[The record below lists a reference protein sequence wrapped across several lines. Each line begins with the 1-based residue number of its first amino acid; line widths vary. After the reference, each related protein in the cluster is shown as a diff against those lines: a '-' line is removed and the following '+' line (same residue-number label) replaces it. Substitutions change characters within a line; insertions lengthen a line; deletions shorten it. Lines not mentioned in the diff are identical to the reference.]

1 MESAAHKPDISG
13 FVYFDSVG
21 MKVNV
26 LNTKFFVHDSVH
38 IVNNHLLFRNF
49 YMKDIHGQQAVL
61 NGEYQFWENR
71 VKEVA
76 GQEILYTLG
85 MRGVHD
91 GKMQGAKTVEEQKAV
106 LNRVFVDQR
115 GLLEKYVNKDGGR
128 LRLSGETELFH

>member
-1 MESAAHKPDISG
+1 
-13 FVYFDSVG
+13 
-21 MKVNV
+21 
-26 LNTKFFVHDSVH
+26 
-38 IVNNHLLFRNF
+38 VNNSP
-49 YMKDIHGQQAVL
+49 AV
-61 NGEYQFWENR
+61 YQFWEDR

-106 LNRVFVDQR
+106 LDRVFVDQR